1 MNFYRFKILNFI
13 ILISVFF
20 SVFNFDMVF
29 SKKLLE
35 DGYVAEVDMPVAE
48 EDSSVSQGIIK
59 SGKKIE
65 IVNPLNPTPSIA
77 ENMDEYNRVNNYNIS
92 LETIPLRI
100 KYFAP
105 TYKYAVSSAENTI
118 RTQLYIAG
126 GSENTV
132 STLRDTLSDLPAE
145 KKKLK
150 LQYEELNMKLNLMK
164 QAGLSDTDS
173 SVLAIKTGISQVQI
187 GIGTIDLTTGQLHS
201 AVSGY
206 NKALMLMK
214 NVSNNSQIVRV
225 RNLLSRSMSSAFLS
239 YKQLEFYEK
248 ILVKQVDLY
257 DKIYK
262 LYIKNRNM
270 GLATTQEVEK
280 HRLNLMNTRDTLK
293 STRTTMRN
301 VKELIAI
308 NLGYSL
314 RDMNKLKFIEPEV
327 DENYVNGINFD
338 TDKEMA
344 YYSHTDYDNIRKKG
358 ENKKKLPE
366 STSKYAYTHYIEA
379 VKQKIIAGLEL
390 KYKELTAMKL
400 RYKSSGLQSEILN
413 LNRIATENKKENDLL
428 SESEYLGLLIQ
439 NLATEM
445 EIKTSKYNYITA
457 INDYYFGTYGFIDIE

>member
-1 MNFYRFKILNFI
+1 MKYCRFKILSFVVI
-13 ILISVFF
+13 IAVICSVL
-20 SVFNFDMVF
+20 NPYNLL

-35 DGYVAEVDMPVAE
+35 DGYVAEVDMPIAE
-48 EDSSVSQGIIK
+48 DDSSVSNGIIR
-59 SGKKIE
+59 SGRKIE
-65 IVNPLNPTPSIA
+65 LVNPLNPTPSIA
-77 ENMDEYNRVNNYNIS
+77 ENMDEYNRVNNYNVN

-118 RTQLYIAG
+118 RTNLYIAG
-126 GSENTV
+126 GGEVTV
-132 STLRDTLSDLPAE
+132 DALRNTLSDLPSE

-164 QAGLSDTDS
+164 QSGLSDTDS
-173 SVLAIKTGISQVQI
+173 SVVAIKTGISQVQI
-187 GIGTIDLTTGQLHS
+187 GIGTIDLTSTQLHS

-206 NKALMLMK
+206 NKALMLMQ
-214 NVSNNSQIVRV
+214 NVNNNSQIVRV
-225 RNLLSRSMSSAFLS
+225 RNLLSKSMSSAFLS

-262 LYIKNRNM
+262 LYINNRNL

-280 HRLNLMNTRDTLK
+280 HRLNFMNTRDTLK

-314 RDMNKLKFIEPEV
+314 RDINKLKFIEPEP

-344 YYSHTDYDNIRKKG
+344 YYSHTSYDDIRKKG
-358 ENKKKLPE
+358 ENKKRLPE
-366 STSKYAYTHYIEA
+366 STSKFTYTRYLEA
-379 VKQKIIAGLEL
+379 TKQKIISGLEL

-400 RYKSSGLQSEILN
+400 RYKSSGLQREILN
-413 LNRIATENKKENDLL
+413 LNQIATENKKENDLL
-428 SESEYLGLLIQ
+428 SESEHLGLLIQ

-445 EIKTSKYNYITA
+445 EVKTSKYNYITA